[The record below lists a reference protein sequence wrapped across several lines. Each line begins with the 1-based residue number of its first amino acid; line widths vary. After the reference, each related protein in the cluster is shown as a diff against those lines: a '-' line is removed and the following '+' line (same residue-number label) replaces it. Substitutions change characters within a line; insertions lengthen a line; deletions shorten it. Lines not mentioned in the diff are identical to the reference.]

1 MPIHD
6 WSKVDAGVFHG
17 FHLRWIAN
25 LTALLNNGI
34 LPPGYYA
41 DAEQYAD
48 RKEADV
54 LTLHDSDAGPLD
66 SPMDGIDQGDG
77 GTAVLVESL
86 IGVRTARKGFKPRA
100 RQRRLIVRHVT
111 GHRVVAMLE
120 IVLPGNK
127 DRRRNAYDFA
137 GKVANAVEGG
147 IHVTFVDLFPATP
160 STPNGLHNLVWREF
174 DREPVP
180 APSDRPLTLA
190 AFVASEPAKMLVEFR
205 VVGDELPKFLLAIS
219 SEVGAM
225 LPLADTYAAAFA
237 GSPPYLRDKL
247 SQAVPGG

>member
-25 LTALLNNGI
+25 LTAHLNNGG

-54 LTLHDSDAGPLD
+54 LTLHESEGVPLNSLVEPVD
-66 SPMDGIDQGDG
+66 GDG
-77 GTAVLVESL
+77 GTAVMVESA
-86 IGVRTARKGFKPRA
+86 IETRTARKGFKPRA

-120 IVLPGNK
+120 IVSPGNK
-127 DRRRNAYDFA
+127 DRRRHAFEFA
-137 GKVANAVEGG
+137 AKVANAVAGG
-147 IHVTFVDLFPATP
+147 IHVTFVDLFPAT
-160 STPNGLHNLVWREF
+160 SAAPNGLHNMIWREF

-180 APSDRPLTLA
+180 VPADRPLTLA
-190 AFVASEPAKMLVEFR
+190 AYVGSEPPKIFFEFR
-205 VVGDELPKFLLAIS
+205 AVGGDLPKFPLALTADI
-219 SEVGAM
+219 GAM
-225 LPLADTYAAAFA
+225 LPLAETYAAAFA
-237 GSPPYLRDKL
+237 GSPPYLREKL
-247 SQAVPGG
+247 TQAVPGA